1 MQLNKIRLKQFRNFE
16 SASFSFSP
24 ALTVI
29 IGENAKGK
37 TNILEAICFLLVGSG
52 FREHTEDE
60 LIVMEENQLEA
71 EGIFTIDSYTLELHI
86 ILREKEDAI
95 EKIFVVNRAKKKLFQ
110 YQKETTRAV
119 LFSPEQIQII
129 TESPDRRREYFDEI
143 ISLYKPEHKKRLF
156 NYGNALRKRN
166 KLLEQHTNI
175 QTLREELTFWN
186 RYLEE
191 QAAVI
196 TRNRREYVEFLNE
209 HSRIDNKKFRVE
221 YVSNELTAKR
231 LEEVFDRERIYRKT
245 FIGPQKDDFRIFLK
259 GEKFEKDLHCFG
271 SRSEQ
276 RLGVFWLKMNEI
288 YHHEAQKKKPILLL
302 DDIFSELDL
311 KNKKLIF
318 HLIENYQT
326 VLTTTQEELL
336 DISGVEKEII
346 RL

>member
-1 MQLNKIRLKQFRNFE
+1 MQLNKIKLKQFRNFE
-16 SASFSFSP
+16 TVSFSFSP
-24 ALTVI
+24 GLTVI
-29 IGENAKGK
+29 IGENAMGK

-60 LIVMEENQLEA
+60 LITVEKNQLEA
-71 EGIFTIDSYTLELHI
+71 EGIFTIDSYVLELHI
-86 ILREKEDAI
+86 ILREKEAVI
-95 EKIFVVNRAKKKLFQ
+95 ERIFLVNRSKKKLFQ
-110 YQKETTRAV
+110 YQRETTRAV

-129 TESPDRRREYFDEI
+129 TGSPDRRREYLDDI

-156 NYGNALRKRN
+156 NYTNALRKRN
-166 KLLEQHTNI
+166 KLLETHTSV
-175 QTLREELTFWN
+175 QTLKEELTFWN
-186 RYLEE
+186 TYLEE
-191 QAAVI
+191 QATVI
-196 TRNRREYVEFLNE
+196 TRNRREYIEFLNK
-209 HSRIDNKKFRVE
+209 HSRIDNKEFRVE

-231 LEEVFDRERIYRKT
+231 LEEVFERERVYRKT

-288 YHHEAQKKKPILLL
+288 YHHEGQKKKPILLL

-311 KNKKLIF
+311 KNKKLVF
-318 HLIENYQT
+318 HLIKKYQT
-326 VLTTTQEELL
+326 VLTTTEEELL
-336 DISGVEKEII
+336 DISGVEQEII